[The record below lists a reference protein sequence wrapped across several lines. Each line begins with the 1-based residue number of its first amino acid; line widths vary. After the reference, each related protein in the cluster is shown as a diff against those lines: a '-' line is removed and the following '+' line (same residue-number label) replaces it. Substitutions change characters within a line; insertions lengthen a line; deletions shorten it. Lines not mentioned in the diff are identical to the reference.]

1 MKQKVFI
8 GCSTES
14 LEVAKAIQIELD
26 HEHFSTIWTQDIFKL
41 TSTTLEDL
49 ITATA
54 VHDFAIFIFSP
65 DDVAVIREK
74 SSQIVRD
81 NVVFELGLFL
91 GKLGS
96 RKKVFIVKP
105 RTITDL
111 HLPTDLAG
119 VYIGDY
125 DNDRKD
131 NLIASV
137 GPFCSKVSSQIK
149 ELKNTGILSL
159 EGEWS
164 ERWCAEGNDG
174 NSIFFEDKDVQ
185 ITQFGNRVS
194 GTFKHSGRTYVL
206 DGFIEQMRYVTGTWR
221 DAERGPTYSGA
232 FQFLININGQTLYG
246 RWIGFSASS
255 NSVRTGIWEWKRENI
270 EKYPSE
276 LDHKRHLTKVST

>member
-91 GKLGS
+91 G
-96 RKKVFIVKP
+96 
-105 RTITDL
+105 
-111 HLPTDLAG
+111 
-119 VYIGDY
+119 
-125 DNDRKD
+125 
-131 NLIASV
+131 
-137 GPFCSKVSSQIK
+137 
-149 ELKNTGILSL
+149 
-159 EGEWS
+159 
-164 ERWCAEGNDG
+164 
-174 NSIFFEDKDVQ
+174 
-185 ITQFGNRVS
+185 
-194 GTFKHSGRTYVL
+194 
-206 DGFIEQMRYVTGTWR
+206 
-221 DAERGPTYSGA
+221 
-232 FQFLININGQTLYG
+232 
-246 RWIGFSASS
+246 
-255 NSVRTGIWEWKRENI
+255 
-270 EKYPSE
+270 
-276 LDHKRHLTKVST
+276 